1 MLAAWSTLSRRVGR
15 LALIGIGTNRFVL
28 LLGPWAIKFA
38 RSAKGR
44 RACRHERAVWK
55 RHGGQPG
62 NGDLLCPIIASDP
75 FGLVV
80 IMRKAQRTPWPFLST
95 WNERQP
101 QWEYWPGEGDMP
113 DPGEPKPKDWG
124 VIDGGFVMVDYGN
137 VP

>member
-1 MLAAWSTLSRRVGR
+1 

-44 RACRHERAVWK
+44 RECRHERTVWK
-55 RHGGQPG
+55 RYGGKPV

-101 QWEYWPGEGDMP
+101 QWEYWPG
-113 DPGEPKPKDWG
+113 
-124 VIDGGFVMVDYGN
+124 
-137 VP
+137 